1 MRRAGLSATA
11 DTCIDNYQLRS
22 VLGDVIFSLVPQFVV
37 AHVISPAM
45 LQDIIEDDAIKLDW
59 FFKASLVQDLVN
71 VSLSISLVTLNL
83 RFVGLWSYIT
93 SYTTTAVT
101 VHIDYKLPNSVLRV
115 FFVCSTKLSGGSVA
129 EWLACWTQAQK
140 GPGSNR
146 SRDAVG

>member
-37 AHVISPAM
+37 ADVISPAM